1 MKSIWKYSLLLVFLS
16 ILFWVGNGIQ
26 ASIQPSISINGQL
39 KELSPPAMLKD
50 NRTMVPVRFIIEDD
64 SLQGEVF
71 WDSAQ
76 QKVAMN
82 CRGKYIEFFI
92 GQKTARVDGQS
103 KNFDVAP
110 YIHQDRTYIPLRFLA
125 ENLGAQVSWNSLY
138 RRANIQFD
146 YRPRVMAYYYYSSGQ
161 ELKDSIE
168 MPVGSKW
175 PDRQTTG
182 RKTEPG
188 QLNHYRDTGPDGKQG
203 ADQPL
208 P

>member
-146 YRPRVMAYYYYSSGQ
+146 YRP
-161 ELKDSIE
+161 
-168 MPVGSKW
+168 GSW
-175 PDRQTTG
+175 PTTITPQA
-182 RKTEPG
+182 R
-188 QLNHYRDTGPDGKQG
+188 N
-203 ADQPL
+203 
-208 P
+208 